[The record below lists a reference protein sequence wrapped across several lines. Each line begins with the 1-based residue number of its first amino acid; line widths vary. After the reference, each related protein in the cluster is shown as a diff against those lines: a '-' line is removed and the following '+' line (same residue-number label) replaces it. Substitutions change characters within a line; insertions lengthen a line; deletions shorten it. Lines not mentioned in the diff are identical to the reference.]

1 MYAIVADGGKQYQVG
16 VGDVLD
22 IEKREIPAGQSTVE
36 LDQVLLVKG
45 EKGTSVGTPTVAGA
59 KVLATVNGLIKGKKL
74 KMLKFRRRKKSKTH
88 IGHRQGYLRVT
99 ITEIQPGT

>member
-1 MYAIVADGGKQYQVG
+1 MYAIIADGGKQYQVG

-22 IEKREIPAGQSTVE
+22 IEKREIPDGQSSVE
-36 LDQVLLVKG
+36 LDQVLLVKADQG
-45 EKGTSVGTPTVAGA
+45 VVVGTPMVAGA
-59 KVLATVNGLIKGKKL
+59 KVVATINGPIKGKKL

-99 ITEIQPGT
+99 ITEIHSGT